1 LLAADLT
8 LLWRRSSLRRRAQAF
23 AYEVGA
29 SIFDISQGTLGL
41 EGFGTQHC
49 RSPAVA
55 FPPLTQGAHSAALL
69 FLSDDWPKKLQ
80 RWSSRRSLAVSG
92 SYAMRKKRDQIF
104 RELAMNNKLMLVAF
118 GYLILLAALGFAL
131 DAAMIA

>member
-8 LLWRRSSLRRRAQAF
+8 LLWRRSILRRRAQAF

-80 RWSSRRSLAVSG
+80 SVMVVTEIPSRFWQLCDAKKTG
-92 SYAMRKKRDQIF
+92 SDFPGVGHEQ
-104 RELAMNNKLMLVAF
+104 
-118 GYLILLAALGFAL
+118 
-131 DAAMIA
+131 